1 MTILRKIRKVNDLI
15 KWMPYKDQD
24 IMCERKLKKIMKRL
38 KIEYYNYN
46 WDRTSCYIEFQYQD
60 NSYRMEHS
68 VQKAKEKGLIVLR
81 NGLDCLL
88 ELIQSLEDL
97 CQIIERGTY
106 KLETWVSGMKLLSS
120 TEEEPEFVEEVHIRY
135 KSLGKQKHS
144 EYNENEEYIHVPP
157 ESSLEDF
164 DRNQIIQRPQRR

>member
-1 MTILRKIRKVNDLI
+1 
-15 KWMPYKDQD
+15 
-24 IMCERKLKKIMKRL
+24 
-38 KIEYYNYN
+38 
-46 WDRTSCYIEFQYQD
+46 
-60 NSYRMEHS
+60 ME
-68 VQKAKEKGLIVLR
+68 KAKEKGLIVLR

-120 TEEEPEFVEEVHIRY
+120 AEEEPEFVEEVHIRY

-144 EYNENEEYIHVPP
+144 EYNRNEEFIHVAP

-164 DRNQIIQRPQRR
+164 DRN